1 MKINF
6 KHLSKDEIHG
16 ILSGLKASS
25 YATGQIIDWI
35 YRKSACSF
43 DDMTNLSKQLRT
55 QLKSIAFIS
64 SLQLLKK
71 SVSLDSTQKFLFAL
85 DDSESIESV
94 LIPNSTGQDRY
105 TLCVS
110 SQVGCS
116 LGCKFCAT
124 GSLGFKRNLFAHE
137 IVDQVITVTRIIA
150 RNQNAACGH
159 DMKKALSQKVPV
171 ITNIVFMGMGE
182 PLNNLKE
189 VVNTLWRLIE
199 FMDFPK
205 KKITVSTA
213 GVVPGMNILAE
224 TGPDIGLA
232 ISLNASTDETRSRIM
247 PVNRKYSL
255 KVLIQACR
263 DFPLSPG
270 RRITFE
276 YVMFGGV
283 NDSTEDARRLVPLL
297 KGIRSKINL
306 IPYNS
311 SSHVSGALLSSF
323 NTPDDKKVLA
333 FQEVLKKAHMTVI
346 IRKSMGSDIAAACG
360 QLKAA
365 YK

>member
-16 ILSGLKASS
+16 ILCGLKASS
-25 YATGQIIDWI
+25 YTTRQIIDWI
-35 YRKSACSF
+35 YRKSASSF
-43 DDMTNLSKQLRT
+43 DDMTNLSSQLRM

-64 SLQLLKK
+64 SLTLLKK
-71 SVSLDSTQKFLFAL
+71 SLSRDGSQKFLFGL
-85 DDSESIESV
+85 EDGESIESV
-94 LIPNSTGQDRY
+94 LMPNNTGKNHY

-124 GSLGFKRNLFAHE
+124 GSLGFKRNLFAYE
-137 IVDQVITVTRIIA
+137 IVDQVITVRKIIS
-150 RNQNAACGH
+150 RNRNAACGH
-159 DMKKALSQKVPV
+159 DMKKPLSLKVPV

-182 PLNNLKE
+182 PLNNLDE
-189 VVNTLWRLIE
+189 VVKVLRRLIE

-205 KKITVSTA
+205 RKITVSTA
-213 GVVPGMNILAE
+213 GVVPGINKLAK
-224 TGPDIGLA
+224 TGSDVSLA
-232 ISLNASTDETRSRIM
+232 ISLNASTNKTRSRIM
-247 PVNRKYSL
+247 PINRKYPL
-255 KVLIQACR
+255 KKLLQACR
-263 DFPLSPG
+263 DYPLSPR

-276 YVMFGGV
+276 YILLAGV
-283 NDSTEDARRLVPLL
+283 NDSTEDAHCLVSVL

-311 SSHVSGALLSSF
+311 SSRVSDALRSSF
-323 NTPDDKKVLA
+323 NAPDDARVLA
-333 FQEVLKKAHMTVI
+333 FQKILKKAGMTAI

>member
-16 ILSGLKASS
+16 IITGLKASS
-25 YATGQIIDWI
+25 YATGQLIDWI

-43 DDMTNLSKQLRT
+43 DDMTNLPKKLRKQLE
-55 QLKSIAFIS
+55 SIAFIS
-64 SLQLLKK
+64 SLKLLKK
-71 SVSLDSTQKFLFAL
+71 RVSRDGSQKFLFGL
-85 DDSESIESV
+85 EDGESIESV
-94 LIPNSTGQDRY
+94 LMPNNTGRNHY

-124 GSLGFKRNLFAHE
+124 GSLGFKRNLFAYE
-137 IVDQVITVTRIIA
+137 IVDQVITVRRIIV
-150 RNQNAACGH
+150 RNQNAASG
-159 DMKKALSQKVPV
+159 DDIKKSLSLNVPV

-182 PLNNLKE
+182 PLVNTTE
-189 VVNTLWRLIE
+189 VVTALWRLIE
-199 FMDFPK
+199 FMNFSK
-205 KKITVSTA
+205 RKITVSTA
-213 GVVPGMNILAE
+213 GVIPGIHTLAK
-224 TGPDIGLA
+224 TGPDISLA
-232 ISLNASTDETRSRIM
+232 ISLNAATDETRNRIM
-247 PVNRKYSL
+247 PINRKYPL
-255 KVLIQACR
+255 KKLMQACR
-263 DFPLSPG
+263 DYPLSPR

-276 YVMFGGV
+276 YVLLGGV
-283 NDSTEDARRLVPLL
+283 NDSTEDAHCIVSLL

-306 IPYNS
+306 IPYNPS
-311 SSHVSGALLSSF
+311 SRVSDALRSSF
-323 NTPDDKKVLA
+323 NAPDDARVLA
-333 FQEVLKKAHMTVI
+333 FQKILKKAGMTAI

>member
-16 ILSGLKASS
+16 ILSGLKAPS

-43 DDMTNLSKQLRT
+43 DDMTNLPKQLRT
-55 QLKSIAFIS
+55 QLESIACIS
-64 SLQLLKK
+64 SLTLLKK
-71 SVSLDSTQKFLFAL
+71 SVSRDGSQKFLFGL
-85 DDSESIESV
+85 EDNESIESV
-94 LIPNSTGQDRY
+94 LIPNSTARDRY

-124 GSLGFKRNLFAHE
+124 GGLGFKRNLFAHE
-137 IVDQVITVTRIIA
+137 IVDQVIASRRIIA
-150 RNQNAACGH
+150 RNRNAVGG
-159 DMKKALSQKVPV
+159 DDIKKTLSSKASV

-182 PLNNLKE
+182 PLNNFNE
-189 VVNTLWRLIE
+189 VVNALWRLIK
-199 FMDFPK
+199 FMDFSK
-205 KKITVSTA
+205 RKITVSTA
-213 GVVPGMNILAE
+213 GVVPGMNMLAK
-224 TGPDIGLA
+224 TGPDISLA
-232 ISLNASTDETRSRIM
+232 VSLNATTEETRNRIM
-247 PVNRKYSL
+247 PINRKYPL
-255 KVLIQACR
+255 KKLIEACR
-263 DFPLSPG
+263 DYPLSPR

-276 YVMFGGV
+276 YVLLGGV
-283 NDSTEDARRLVPLL
+283 NDSTDDAHRLVSLL

-311 SSHVSGALLSSF
+311 PSHVSDALLPSF
-323 NTPDDKKVLA
+323 DAPDDTRVLA
-333 FQEVLKKAHMTVI
+333 FQKILKKAGMTAI

-365 YK
+365 YR